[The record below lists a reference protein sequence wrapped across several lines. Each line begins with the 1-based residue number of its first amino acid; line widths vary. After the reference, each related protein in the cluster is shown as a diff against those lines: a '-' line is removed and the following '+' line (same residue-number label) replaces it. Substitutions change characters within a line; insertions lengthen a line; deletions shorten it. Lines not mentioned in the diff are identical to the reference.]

1 MMPIVSVVIPTYN
14 RQLKLKRAL
23 DSVLDQT
30 FKDIEVIV
38 VDNAS
43 QDGTQA
49 LVKSIQDPRIRYIK
63 HEINK
68 GGPAARNTGIKS
80 AKASLIALL
89 DDDDE
94 WFPTKLAKQVE
105 KFKQTSNNTGLV
117 YAGSEI
123 FDEIKSKVQGV
134 NRPSL
139 RGQLYKRALLGT
151 MLGSESVLI
160 KRECFDHVGFFD
172 ENLSSCQ
179 DWDMWLRIA
188 QYYEFDYVDE
198 ILCRINV
205 HGNQI
210 SNDYAK
216 LIPGRTRMVEKHAL
230 EFEKYP
236 DIYVTHLKR
245 VGKLHCI
252 NGTWTQ
258 GLAWFQKAVQL
269 RPIEIIKILGWCLL
283 ELPWVKYCS
292 PARNFKRFNPSTTEK
307 TSR

>member
-30 FKDIEVIV
+30 LKDIEVIV

-43 QDGTQA
+43 VDGSQA
-49 LVKSIQDPRIRYIK
+49 YINSLQDPRIRYIR
-63 HEINK
+63 HETNR

-94 WFPTKLAKQVE
+94 WFPAKLAKQVE
-105 KFKQTSNNTGLV
+105 KFKQASSDTGLV
-117 YAGSEI
+117 YTSAEI
-123 FDEIKSKVQGV
+123 YDESKQKILSV
-134 NRPSL
+134 NPTGF
-139 RGQLYKRALLGT
+139 RGQVYTRMLLST
-151 MLGSESVLI
+151 ILGSATVLI
-160 KRECFDHVGFFD
+160 KRECFDRIGTFD

-179 DWDMWLRIA
+179 DWDMWLRISQA
-188 QYYEFDYVDE
+188 YEFDYVDE
-198 ILCRINV
+198 VLARINV
-205 HGNQI
+205 HGDQI
-210 SNDYAK
+210 SADYAK
-216 LIPGRTRMVEKHAL
+216 LIPGRTRMVQKHAQ
-230 EFEKYP
+230 EFSKYP

-258 GLAWFQKAVQL
+258 SFPWFQKAVKL
-269 RPIEIIKILGWCLL
+269 RPLEIIKILGWCLL

-292 PARNFKRFNPSTTEK
+292 PARNFKRFNPSTTE
-307 TSR
+307 